1 MPLPTPQSGESRD
14 DFLNRCIPIAEKESD
29 SNEQAVAI
37 CMTQYRT
44 NAMNQIRVNLKT
56 KVNNAKIRRE
66 IRNGKEHI
74 IVPSATL
81 PDNVVM
87 NGGLYPAEEIEKS
100 YKSLERTPAP
110 LGHPLVNGQY
120 VSARDVDAINNF
132 WVGAYN
138 ENVIRKNGRV
148 FLDKVID
155 VEVANSSDKGREL
168 LDAINEGKPIH
179 TSTGLLVNQEP
190 VEGEDYK
197 WIARNMDFDHDAI
210 LINEA
215 GAAGPEQ
222 GVGMMVN
229 SKGEE
234 IKVVNMDMPEDD
246 YLMIAAEMI
255 ENGMYQKER
264 SKNRAS
270 IYERLKNMLSFST
283 ETNSFKVNNQ
293 EDDDMS
299 EIKRDE
305 FDALAE
311 KVEALNATAEGLKD
325 AVAEQLT
332 EALAPVT
339 EQIEQIN
346 TKFED
351 SEKAE
356 REQLTDKVV
365 NAGLLDADDAKELN
379 INALRKLADKTTPG
393 QAAPLFPAMNAQD
406 ENKMSNELPED

>member
-1 MPLPTPQSGESRD
+1 M
-14 DFLNRCIPIAEKESD
+14 
-29 SNEQAVAI
+29 
-37 CMTQYRT
+37 
-44 NAMNQIRVNLKT
+44 
-56 KVNNAKIRRE
+56 
-66 IRNGKEHI
+66 
-74 IVPSATL
+74 PSATL

-87 NGGLYPAEEIEKS
+87 NGGLYPADEIEKS

-138 ENVIRKNGRV
+138 ENVRRENGRV

-155 VEVANSSDKGREL
+155 VENAQSTERGRTL
-168 LDAINEGKPIH
+168 LEAINEGKPIH

-210 LINEA
+210 LINEE
-215 GAAGPEQ
+215 GAAGPSQ

-234 IKVVNMDMPEDD
+234 IAVENLSIEEDYIMD
-246 YLMIAAEMI
+246 AAYMLEMAVY
-255 ENGMYQKER
+255 EKER

-270 IYERLKNMLSFST
+270 LYEKLKNMLSFST
-283 ETNSFKVNNQ
+283 ETNSLNVNTK

-299 EIKRDE
+299 EIKREE

-311 KVEALNATAEGLKD
+311 KVDALNATAEGFKD
-325 AVAEQLT
+325 AVAEQLK
-332 EALAPVT
+332 ESLAPVT
-339 EQIEQIN
+339 EQIETIN
-346 TKFED
+346 VKIQAN
-351 SEKAE
+351 EKAE
-356 REQLTDKVV
+356 RESLTEKVV
-365 NAGLLDADDAKELN
+365 NAGMLDEDDAKELSM
-379 INALRKLADKTTPG
+379 NALRKLADKAVPG
-393 QAAPLFPAMNAQD
+393 TAASLFPAMSAD
-406 ENKMSNELPED
+406 SKDKISNELPED